1 MYYRLFGPYY
11 WDFSSYNS
19 SCFGAKV
26 IEKHFTIDKN
36 FSDFRDHQLSSD
48 PKEMRELVE
57 RIRTI
62 EVTLG
67 DGVKKIENVEK
78 KTLNY
83 MRRSAYS
90 SRNIPKGKKISKDDI
105 KWIRSNKGMKISFEK
120 KYI

>member
-1 MYYRLFGPYY
+1 MYYRYSDHTIGISAATTAVVL
-11 WDFSSYNS
+11 
-19 SCFGAKV
+19 GAKV

-90 SRNIPKGKKISKDDI
+90 SRNIPEGKKISQDDI

-120 KYI
+120 SI

>member
-11 WDFSSYNS
+11 WDFQQLQQQL
-19 SCFGAKV
+19 FWAKV

-78 KTLNY
+78 NLKLY
-83 MRRSAYS
+83 
-90 SRNIPKGKKISKDDI
+90 
-105 KWIRSNKGMKISFEK
+105 EK
-120 KYI
+120 KRIFLKKYT